1 MTPRYKEELKKE
13 FAAFLRK
20 SIEQP
25 ISEIPKEFRQN
36 NYTFTV
42 ATIRNYCDRVL
53 REGKDMEKIKRIKDF
68 YELRGIV
75 NEKEIGKDRVLEM
88 TETEKLLHELE
99 KNKDKARPVANL
111 FNNNIT
117 NPTERSLSFAAFL
130 INLPI
135 SSLEDFKKFKATLE
149 PTIEENTTPSSTE
162 ITTSNPTEPTPISNQ
177 EKEAPSTTTQA
188 TTVNEVSTPATAEKT
203 TTFWY
208 KHKSKVLVAASL
220 LLVAISAY
228 AYRLH
233 NYIEEKKDQLAY
245 IHQISFTPVVA
256 DSGLLEAS
264 VSAESTVKVV
274 NTTTVTTD
282 NPLVFYTNNIYN
294 GKFLYTTDKW
304 DFATDQNGE
313 DMNSP
318 YGEPYKDQLKGL
330 FKTPNNLPTIAN
342 KSIWLRFNVLNKG
355 SQKLY
360 IDNIKLE
367 KVGTYK
373 INPQKVKWNNWITPK
388 DGEKRFELLLS
399 HEPQVAAIVAFAE
412 VPPQN
417 PQHFSLL
424 IHTDTT
430 CESYIYKFRLV
441 VSANDAQGRRYTTT
455 SDKVYS
461 IGRLSE
467 L

>member
-1 MTPRYKEELKKE
+1 MTPKYKEDQKK
-13 FAAFLRK
+13 FADFLRK

-25 ISEIPKEFRQN
+25 ISEIPKEFLKTN
-36 NYTFTV
+36 ITV
-42 ATIRNYCDRVL
+42 ATIRNYCSRIL
-53 REGKDMEKIKRIKDF
+53 QESKDIEKINYIKKF
-68 YELRGIV
+68 Y
-75 NEKEIGKDRVLEM
+75 
-88 TETEKLLHELE
+88 
-99 KNKDKARPVANL
+99 NL
-111 FNNNIT
+111 KGTPKNIT
-117 NPTERSLSFAAFL
+117 NDKAIELTEVDLLIIELEENINPAKAVEVLFKTNNIPKENTLAFAAFL
-130 INLPI
+130 LNHHFRSTAEFIKWEAMQLEKI
-135 SSLEDFKKFKATLE
+135 SQKN
-149 PTIEENTTPSSTE
+149 PTPNVNETTTP
-162 ITTSNPTEPTPISNQ
+162 ILTEPTPISTQ
-177 EKEAPSTTTQA
+177 EQAAPSTTAQVTA
-188 TTVNEVSTPATAEKT
+188 TPEESTPATTKKP

-208 KHKSKVLVAASL
+208 THKSKVFIAASL

-233 NYIEEKKDQLAY
+233 NYIEDKKDQLAY
-245 IHQISFTPVVA
+245 INQISFTPVVA

-264 VSAESTVKVV
+264 VSIETTATSA

-388 DGEKRFELLLS
+388 DGEKRFELLLT

-417 PQHFSLL
+417 PQHFSLV
-424 IHTDTT
+424 IHTDAS
-430 CESYIYKFRLV
+430 CESYIYQFRLV
-441 VSANDAQGRRYTTT
+441 ISANDAQGKRYTIT